1 MTRLELVLPNGKEM
15 ILSRSG
21 DRTTMTVRQDLPDAY
36 HAIRMTLSEDDMRMI
51 RDWLDMALRAGTSLL
66 CPPDC
71 PLCGGPYRAY
81 GHDGWRC
88 PRCGIMQDRA
98 DLRCGEVEA

>member
-1 MTRLELVLPNGKEM
+1 MSMDLDLPNGKSLH
-15 ILSRSG
+15 IARCG
-21 DRTTMTVRQDLPDAY
+21 DRTIMIIRQDLPDAL
-36 HAIRMTLSEDDMRMI
+36 HTVRLTLSEDDMRMI

-88 PRCGIMQDRA
+88 PRCGIMQDRV
-98 DLRCGEVEA
+98 DLRYGKVEA